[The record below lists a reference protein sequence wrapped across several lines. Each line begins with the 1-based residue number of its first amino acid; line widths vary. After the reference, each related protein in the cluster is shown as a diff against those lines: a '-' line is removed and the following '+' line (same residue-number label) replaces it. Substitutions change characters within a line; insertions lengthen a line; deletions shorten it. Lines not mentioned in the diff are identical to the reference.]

1 VWIKGG
7 LFLKRQ
13 VTRKAKYSFG
23 IGAFGKDL
31 VVGLTGTF
39 LMFYF
44 TDVLGVAASFVGT
57 LFFAARIWDA
67 VNDPVMGMIV
77 DKTKTKWGK
86 FRPWLVIGTLLNAI
100 ITIIIFTNFGLTG
113 TSLYVFVSVLYIL
126 WGMTYTMMD
135 VPYWSWLPNL
145 TNDPIEREE
154 VSIIPRVFASFANL
168 LVGTLGLT
176 AVLYFD
182 NIFGNGDQSA
192 GFFIITVIIAVIFII
207 AISIT
212 VRNVYEAPTNIETGI
227 TLRFKDI
234 WRILFTNK
242 ELLAYI
248 GVLVTFFL
256 SIQILGNV
264 AIYYFSYVAESK
276 ALFALYNGMGFM
288 EIIALLLFPKVSK
301 WLTREQVF
309 PIATISL
316 SAGLI
321 ILLFASYVA
330 PTAAIPVIIGTAFV
344 KIGTGFIMGVIT
356 VSIADVIDYSEVKF
370 GQRNESVIT
379 STQTFLMKTAMAVAA
394 LLTGWG
400 LEIFGY
406 QPGQIQS
413 DYTKNGLRFV
423 MIALPIIS
431 VIASYIIYK
440 FSYNL
445 KGAYIKDV
453 VNVLNHR
460 KKEK

>member
-1 VWIKGG
+1 M
-7 LFLKRQ
+7 KRQ

-44 TDVLGVAASFVGT
+44 TDILGIAASFVGT

-67 VNDPVMGMIV
+67 INDPVMGMIV

-86 FRPWLVIGTLLNAI
+86 FRPWLVIGTLINAVV
-100 ITIIIFTNFGLTG
+100 TVVLFTNFGLTG
-113 TSLYVFVSVLYIL
+113 TSLYVFVSILYIL

-145 TNDPIEREE
+145 TNNPIEREE

-168 LVGTLGLT
+168 LVGTIGLT
-176 AVLYFD
+176 AVLYFAD
-182 NIFGNGDQSA
+182 TFGDGNQST
-192 GFFIITVIIAVIFII
+192 GFFILTLIIAVTFVV
-207 AISIT
+207 AIMIT
-212 VRNVYEAPTNIETGI
+212 VRNVYEAPTNIDTGI

-248 GVLVTFFL
+248 GILMTFFL

-276 ALFALYNGMGFM
+276 FLFALYNGMGFM
-288 EIIALLLFPKVSK
+288 EIIALLMFPKVSK
-301 WLTREQVF
+301 WLSREHVF
-309 PIATISL
+309 PIAATSL
-316 SAGLI
+316 SIGLI
-321 ILLFASYVA
+321 ILLIASFLF
-330 PTAAIPVIIGTAFV
+330 PTVMIPVILGTALI
-344 KIGTGFIMGVIT
+344 KIGTGLIMGIIT
-356 VSIADVIDYSEVKF
+356 VSIADVIDYSEMKF

-379 STQTFLMKTAMAVAA
+379 STQTFLMKLAMAVAA
-394 LLTGWG
+394 LLTGWS
-400 LEIFGY
+400 LDIFGY

-413 DYTKNGLRFV
+413 DYTKNGLRFL
-423 MIALPIIS
+423 MIVLPIIS
-431 VIASYIIYK
+431 VIISYIIYR

-445 KGAYIKDV
+445 KGDYLKDIV
-453 VNVLNHR
+453 AVLNLRNR
-460 KKEK
+460 KKNHNEN

>member
-1 VWIKGG
+1 M
-7 LFLKRQ
+7 KRQ

-23 IGAFGKDL
+23 TGAFGKDL

-44 TDVLGVAASFVGT
+44 TDILGIAASFVGT

-67 VNDPVMGMIV
+67 INDPVMGMIV

-86 FRPWLVIGTLLNAI
+86 FRPWLVIGTLTNAVV
-100 ITIIIFTNFGLTG
+100 TVVLFTNFGLTG
-113 TSLYVFVSVLYIL
+113 TSLYVFVSILYIL

-145 TNDPIEREE
+145 TNNPIEREE

-168 LVGTLGLT
+168 LVGTVGLSV
-176 AVLYFD
+176 VLYFAD
-182 NIFGNGDQSA
+182 TFGNGSQST
-192 GFFIITVIIAVIFII
+192 GFFMLTVIIAVIFIV
-207 AISIT
+207 AITIT
-212 VRNVYEAPTNIETGI
+212 VRNVYEAPTNIDTGI

-234 WRILFTNK
+234 WRILFMNK

-248 GVLVTFFL
+248 GILVTFFL

-276 ALFALYNGMGFM
+276 FLFALYNGMGFM
-288 EIIALLLFPKVSK
+288 EIIALLMFPKVSK
-301 WLTREQVF
+301 WLSREHAF
-309 PIATISL
+309 PIAATSL
-316 SAGLI
+316 SIGLL
-321 ILLFASYVA
+321 ILLCASFLF
-330 PTAAIPVIIGTAFV
+330 PTAMIPVIIGTALI
-344 KIGTGFIMGVIT
+344 KIGTGLIMGIIT
-356 VSIADVIDYSEVKF
+356 VSIADVIDYSEMKF

-379 STQTFLMKTAMAVAA
+379 STQTFLMKVAMAVAA
-394 LLTGWG
+394 LLTGWS

-406 QPGQIQS
+406 QPGQMQS

-431 VIASYIIYK
+431 VIISYIIYR

-445 KGAYIKDV
+445 KGDYLKDIV
-453 VNVLNHR
+453 SVLNLR
-460 KKEK
+460 NKKKNNPENY